1 MSPVR
6 RLDRSPDFIS
16 GAATPRYLAVCLNPV
31 IQNTLV
37 FGALAKG
44 EVNRTKEYRL
54 DASGKGINTA
64 RILTQMGRDAT
75 HLTQLGGPT
84 RDWFLA
90 MCLADGLRVCWAESN
105 SDIRICTTVIDR
117 ADGSATELVEEALPV
132 GAGTAERLHELYG
145 QELAGCD
152 AVLFSGTSAAG
163 FNDDMMPSMVRLAA
177 EAGKKIFLDIS
188 GRALVASLPFRPIV
202 AKPNLEE
209 LLRTYVS
216 GRAATTRGDEDAVH
230 HFVAGIGAEYAGK
243 WGAHLVVTRGAKST
257 LYWDGKGLCECPVPR
272 IEALNPIGSGDAF
285 MAGLAASLTEGAS
298 LKEAVAEGTRLGV
311 CNASLLK
318 PGSIL

>member
-1 MSPVR
+1 VPPISHC
-6 RLDRSPDFIS
+6 DRVPAVPS
-16 GAATPRYLAVCLNPV
+16 GMAKPRYLAVCLNPV

-44 EVNRTKEYRL
+44 EVNRTREYRV

-64 RILTQMGRDAT
+64 RVLTQMGRNAI

-90 MCLADGLRVCWAESN
+90 MCRADGLRVRWAESN

-117 ADGSATELVEEALPV
+117 ADGSATELVEEAAPV
-132 GAGTAERLHELYG
+132 GTGTGERIHELYS

-152 AVLFSGTSAAG
+152 AVLFSGTLAAG
-163 FNDDMMPSMVRLAA
+163 FPDDMMPSMVRLAA

-188 GRALVASLPFRPIV
+188 GRALFASLPFRPIV

-209 LLRTYVS
+209 LLRTYAPE
-216 GRAATTRGDEDAVH
+216 GAAALRGDEDAVR
-230 HFVAGIGAEYAGK
+230 HFVAGMGAEYARK
-243 WGAHLVVTRGAKST
+243 WGAHLVVTRGAKPT
-257 LYWDGKGLCECPVPR
+257 LYWNGVRLCECPVPR
-272 IEALNPIGSGDAF
+272 IDPLNPIGSGDAF
-285 MAGLAASLTEGAS
+285 MAGLAAALTEGTS
-298 LKEAVAEGTRLGV
+298 LEEAVAEGTRLGAR
-311 CNASLLK
+311 NAGMLK